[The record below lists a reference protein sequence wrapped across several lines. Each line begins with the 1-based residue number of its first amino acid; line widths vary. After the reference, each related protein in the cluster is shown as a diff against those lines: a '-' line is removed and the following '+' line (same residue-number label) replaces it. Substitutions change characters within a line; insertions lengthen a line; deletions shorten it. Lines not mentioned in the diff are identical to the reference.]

1 MGISEGEIQ
10 ASEFLNF
17 PGEAGMQKCYCNE
30 ATFFFFFVHTLRLE
44 ANCFHFPNYLSQW
57 RENDD
62 KQHKVER
69 LL

>member
-1 MGISEGEIQ
+1 MGMSEGEIK
-10 ASEFLNF
+10 ASGFLNF

-30 ATFFFFFVHTLRLE
+30 TTFFFFLVHTLRLE
-44 ANCFHFPNYLSQW
+44 ANCVHFLNYLSKW

>member
-30 ATFFFFFVHTLRLE
+30 TTFFFFFCTYAQARGQL
-44 ANCFHFPNYLSQW
+44 FSFPQLFVTM
-57 RENDD
+57 EG
-62 KQHKVER
+62 K
-69 LL
+69 